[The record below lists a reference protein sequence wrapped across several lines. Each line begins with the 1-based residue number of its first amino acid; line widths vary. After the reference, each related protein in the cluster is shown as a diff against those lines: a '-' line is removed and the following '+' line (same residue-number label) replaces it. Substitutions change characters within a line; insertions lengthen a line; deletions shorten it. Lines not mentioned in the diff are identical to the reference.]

1 METKKYMRARELAKH
16 YSIGLS
22 TVWLYAHQGKITP
35 IKVSNRVTLFNVEE
49 VEKALLGSN

>member
-22 TVWLYAHQGKITP
+22 TVWWYVKQGKITP
-35 IKVSNRVTLFNVEE
+35 IKVSNRVTLFNVED
-49 VEKALLGSN
+49 VEKALLGSY